1 MMSNCKQFDSQNRSW
16 NIVKNRLTFY
26 CFVYFIDLQG
36 YYLFCDGGGKN
47 T

>member
-26 CFVYFIDLQG
+26 CLMYCDDLYDYFV
-36 YYLFCDGGGKN
+36 FCDDGSKN

>member
-1 MMSNCKQFDSQNRSW
+1 MMSNCKQFGSQNRSW

-26 CFVYFIDLQG
+26 CFVYYTDLYG
-36 YYLFCDGGGKN
+36 YYLFCDGDSKN